1 MLKRSSI
8 ATIPML
14 LLCLLATAAGRLPA
28 DTLSHA
34 LKASLSASAN
44 KLMQEVF
51 KPHGKALVEY
61 NGFDAADDLQQQYV
75 NGAVPL
81 YDNTVK
87 EKLITSIKSFN
98 TANSS
103 KKTKL
108 YAFTGRYFLGY
119 TDFMR
124 REALPGYEKKIM
136 DALTKG
142 LQKETGGKGNTE
154 VFRKTFL
161 KVLDDKYQEFIKK
174 SDDLQI
180 EKTIVFFYV
189 EAVLGMDNLSAS
201 DLKTT
206 YKKRRYCFL
215 WTKGLDVFETQK
227 LNKAFPEF
235 RQLLTF
241 TKEGIANPGGLVACT
256 DKINSLYKSAAD
268 YDSPKEAIHLVWTL
282 NAEEISALTV
292 AERMRLL
299 RAMDKASSLTD
310 VNNVFSLG
318 SDNFGGEQAAI
329 KVITT
334 VGDNNSKDWMDSLQA
349 NPKLVVSLLDKL
361 NDAGIGGSN
370 YTKAVFSIL
379 GHFYKNVAIEANK
392 DKFKDN
398 FRTFAFNG
406 FGLWDG
412 SNYTIFEYPASGT
425 IGGVIHTN
433 SGVGYKEYAYGPFD
447 QVAILS
453 STELP
458 GLKYKEKVGGKHYLA
473 VVPSFYLSWAHH
485 TKQNANSWQM
495 GGIAVLV
502 PFNALMFGTGMTMVG
517 SASWIVRTL
526 GYMDIV
532 ASTGSTVLS
541 TTPIKDRIKEKY
553 GENSTQYKMINGVDK
568 AFMIYG
574 ASRLIIDLAGI
585 PQYLDEAA
593 VIWKAERQ
601 AMQEQAAITKKEAEA
616 LDRLL
621 AARLTAADIVK
632 NGMKDGWTIER
643 VLSFPKGKRPPPT
656 EYLKPEYI
664 AAHLKEFEEG
674 VSFICPQGIIDDYGS
689 KLGRADG
696 VYVISTKRM
705 EELMATTKGD
715 MALIE
720 KELAIPEGDWQSRVM
735 CRVDVKLPKDF
746 DLRMPSGNEEGA
758 NEFFKPGGFT
768 ANGVPE
774 AVINPIPAAKYTF
787 KAINPGAAAKEATSI
802 VQKGMKDGWTIERV
816 LAKPHGQRELATVY
830 MTDAYIAAHLKKF
843 EDGVAFICPR
853 RIIKDYGSK
862 LGYEDGV
869 YVTTT
874 KKMNELL
881 ATAKGDMTVIED
893 ALAVPRGRWST
904 QEMCVVYVPKP
915 KDLNLRMPS
924 GNEKGANEFFKPG
937 GFTANGKIEAVIDPI
952 PEGQYTF
959 KPVNYK
965 E

>member
-1 MLKRSSI
+1 MKKSWI

-34 LKASLSASAN
+34 LKASLSTSAN
-44 KLMQEVF
+44 RLMQEVF
-51 KPHGKALVEY
+51 TPHGKSLVEY

-75 NGAVPL
+75 NGAAPL

-87 EKLITSIKSFN
+87 EKLIASIKGFN
-98 TANSS
+98 TANSD

-124 REALPGYEKKIM
+124 GAADPAYEQKIM
-136 DALTKG
+136 DAISSG
-142 LQKETGGKGNTE
+142 IQKENAGKGNTAI
-154 VFRKTFL
+154 FRKAFL
-161 KVLDDKYQEFIKK
+161 KVLDDQYQEFVKK
-174 SDDLQI
+174 SGELQM

-189 EAVLGMDNLSAS
+189 EAILGMDNYHES

-256 DKINSLYKSAAD
+256 DKIASLYKSVTD
-268 YDSPKEAIHLVWTL
+268 YDSPKEAINLVWRL
-282 NAEEISALTV
+282 SADEVAALTV

-334 VGDNNSKDWMDSLQA
+334 VGDNISKEWMDSLQA
-349 NPKLVVSLLDKL
+349 NNKLVVSLLDKL
-361 NDAGIGGSN
+361 NDAGMGASN
-370 YTKAVFSIL
+370 YTKAVFSVL

-412 SNYTIFEYPASGT
+412 SNYTVFEYPANGT
-425 IGGVIHTN
+425 IGGVMHTN
-433 SGVGYKEYAYGPFD
+433 SGLGYKDYAFGPFD
-447 QVAILS
+447 QVAIIS
-453 STELP
+453 STALP
-458 GLKYKEKVGGKHYLA
+458 GLKYSQKVDGKHYL
-473 VVPSFYLSWAHH
+473 VLVPSFYLSWVHH
-485 TKQNANSWQM
+485 IKQNANSWQM
-495 GGIAVLV
+495 GGIAVLI
-502 PFNALMFGTGMTMVG
+502 PFNAVMFGTGMTLVG

-526 GYMDIV
+526 GYLDIV

-541 TTPIKDRIKEKY
+541 TTPIKDRIKGKY

-574 ASRLIIDLAGI
+574 ASRLIVDLAGI
-585 PQYLDEAA
+585 PQYLDDAA
-593 VIWKAERQ
+593 VIWKQER
-601 AMQEQAAITKKEAEA
+601 ATMQQQGAVTQKEAEA
-616 LDRLL
+616 LDNLL
-621 AARLTAADIVK
+621 AAKLTAADIVQ

-643 VLSFPKGKRPPPT
+643 VLSFPKGQRPPPT

-664 AAHLKEFEEG
+664 AAHLKEFEDG
-674 VSFICPQGIIDDYGS
+674 VSFICPQGIIDDYG
-689 KLGRADG
+689 KMLGRRDG

-705 EELMATTKGD
+705 EELMASTQGD

-720 KELAIPEGDWQSRVM
+720 KELAIPAGDWQSRVM

-774 AVINPIPAAKYTF
+774 AVVNAIPEGKYLF
-787 KAINPGAAAKEATSI
+787 KAINPQAAIKEATGI

-816 LAKPHGQRELATVY
+816 LAKPHGERELATVY
-830 MTDAYIAAHLKKF
+830 MTEVYNIAHLKKF
-843 EDGVAFICPR
+843 EEGAAFICPR
-853 RIIKDYGSK
+853 KIIKDYGDM
-862 LGYEDGV
+862 LGYSDGV

-874 KKMNELL
+874 KKMDEML
-881 ATAKGDMTVIED
+881 ARTQGDMTKIETE
-893 ALAVPRGRWST
+893 LAVPPGRWSS
-904 QEMCVVYVPKP
+904 QDMCVVYVPKP
-915 KDLNLRMPS
+915 KDLGLRMPS
-924 GNEKGANEFFKPG
+924 GNEYGANEFFKPG
-937 GFTANGKIEAVIDPI
+937 GYTANGTIEAVINPI
-952 PEGQYTF
+952 PKGQYSF
-959 KPVNYK
+959 KPINYK